1 MPAMT
6 QPLAK
11 SYADYLR
18 LPEMLGLQNTLT
30 EAHDELQ
37 FIIVH
42 QTAEL
47 WFKLMLFELESTRQA
62 MFDGKLT
69 LASHYL
75 RRVQVLI
82 KQLIAGFEVIETMRP
97 YDFAQFR
104 DVLNPASGV
113 QSLQY
118 REVEFLCGSR
128 DTRYLALWQGYA
140 RDTLQKR
147 SEEPTVWDAYLAAL
161 RSSGH
166 AVDDDKN
173 IIASVIAVLRS
184 TENTE
189 LNVLSEQLIEFD
201 EHFALWRNRHV
212 QMVMRMIGAKPGT
225 GQVSVAQLAEA
236 GYSHMGT
243 SGVDYLR
250 STLDR
255 TFFPLLWEARTF
267 IQR

>member
-1 MPAMT
+1 MT
-6 QPLAK
+6 KLAK

-18 LPEMLGLQNTLT
+18 LPELLSAQTTLT

-47 WFKLMLFELESTRQA
+47 WFKLMLFELESTRAA
-62 MFDGKLT
+62 MFENKPVQ
-69 LASHYL
+69 ASHYL

-128 DTRYLALWQGYA
+128 DSRYLSLWQGYA
-140 RDTLQKR
+140 RDQLAKR
-147 SEEPTVWDAYLAAL
+147 AEEPTVWEGYIASLKANGLPA
-161 RSSGH
+161 GNEKE
-166 AVDDDKN
+166 VV
-173 IIASVIAVLRS
+173 ASVIAVLQRDDS
-184 TENTE
+184 TE
-189 LNVLSEQLIEFD
+189 LGILSEQLIEFD

-250 STLDR
+250 TTLNR
-255 TFFPLLWEARTF
+255 VFFPLLWEARTF

>member
-1 MPAMT
+1 MT
-6 QPLAK
+6 TPKLAS
-11 SYADYLR
+11 SYADYLK
-18 LPEMLGLQNTLT
+18 LPELLDCQTTLT

-47 WFKLMLFELESTRQA
+47 WFKLMLFELESTRTA
-62 MFDGKLT
+62 MFEGKLT
-69 LASHYL
+69 VASHYL

-104 DVLNPASGV
+104 DFLNPASGV

-118 REVEFLCGSR
+118 REVEFICGKR
-128 DTRYLALWQGYA
+128 DTRYLGLWQGYA
-140 RDTLQKR
+140 RDRLSKR
-147 SEEPTVWDAYLAAL
+147 NEEPTVWQAYLDVLAK
-161 RSSGH
+161 SGL
-166 AVDDDKN
+166 AVGDEKQIVSAIMDVLQREGNDDLG
-173 IIASVIAVLRS
+173 I
-184 TENTE
+184 
-189 LNVLSEQLIEFD
+189 LSEQLIEFD

>member
-1 MPAMT
+1 MT
-6 QPLAK
+6 QTLAK

-18 LPEMLGLQNTLT
+18 LPDLLGIQNTLT
-30 EAHDELQ
+30 DAHDELQ

-47 WFKLMLFELESTRQA
+47 WFKLMLFELESTREA
-62 MFDGKLT
+62 MFDGRLAQ
-69 LASHYL
+69 ASHYL
-75 RRVQVLI
+75 RRVQTLI

-128 DTRYLALWQGYA
+128 DNRYLALWQGYA
-140 RDTLQKR
+140 RDQLAKR
-147 SEEPTVWDAYLAAL
+147 AAEPTVWEAFLAAL
-161 RSSGH
+161 RNSGH
-166 AVDDDKN
+166 AIGDDTEIVAS
-173 IIASVIAVLRS
+173 IIDVLRS
-184 TENTE
+184 HDNTE
-189 LNVLSEQLIEFD
+189 LNHLSEQLIEFD

-212 QMVMRMIGAKPGT
+212 QMVMRMIGARPGT
-225 GQVSVAQLAEA
+225 GQVSVTQLAEA

-250 STLDR
+250 TTLQR
-255 TFFPLLWEARTF
+255 VFFPLLWEARTF
-267 IQR
+267 VGR

>member
-1 MPAMT
+1 MT
-6 QPLAK
+6 TTKLAS
-11 SYADYLR
+11 SYAEYLK
-18 LPEMLGLQNTLT
+18 LPELLGCQTTLT

-47 WFKLMLFELESTRQA
+47 WFKLMLFELESTRAA
-62 MFDGKLT
+62 MFDGKPT
-69 LASHYL
+69 QASHYL
-75 RRVQVLI
+75 RRVQMLI

-104 DVLNPASGV
+104 DFLNPASGV

-118 REVEFLCGSR
+118 REVEFLCGAR
-128 DTRYLALWQGYA
+128 DTRYLSLWQGHA
-140 RDTLQKR
+140 RDRLAKR
-147 SEEPTVWDAYLAAL
+147 AEEPTMWDAFVAVL
-161 RSSGH
+161 RANGH
-166 AVDDDKN
+166 KVDDEKQLV
-173 IIASVIAVLRS
+173 ASVIDILQREGS
-184 TENTE
+184 DE
-189 LNVLSEQLIEFD
+189 LGILSEQLIEFD

-236 GYSHMGT
+236 GYSHMGR

-250 STLDR
+250 TTLNR
-255 TFFPLLWEARTF
+255 IFFPLLWEARTF

>member
-1 MPAMT
+1 MT
-6 QPLAK
+6 IPVKAS
-11 SYADYLR
+11 SYADYLHI
-18 LPEMLGLQNTLT
+18 PELLGLQSTLT
-30 EAHDELQ
+30 DAHDELQ

-47 WFKLMLFELESTRQA
+47 WFKLMLFELESTRAA
-62 MFDGKLT
+62 MFEGHLT
-69 LASHYL
+69 QASHYL

-118 REVEFLCGSR
+118 REVEFICGSR
-128 DTRYLALWQGYA
+128 DTRYLSLWQGFA
-140 RDTLQKR
+140 RERLAKR
-147 SEEPTVWDAYLAAL
+147 ANEPSVWDGYIAAL
-161 RSSGH
+161 RENGH
-166 AVDDDKN
+166 A
-173 IIASVIAVLRS
+173 ASDEKTVVGAVIAVLRS
-184 TENTE
+184 HENSE
-189 LNVLSEQLIEFD
+189 LSILSEQLIEFD

-225 GQVSVAQLAEA
+225 GQVSIAQLAEA
-236 GYSHMGT
+236 GYAHMGA

-250 STLDR
+250 TTLNR
-255 TFFPLLWEARTF
+255 VFFPLLWEARTF

>member
-1 MPAMT
+1 MT
-6 QPLAK
+6 TPKLAS
-11 SYADYLR
+11 SYSEYLK
-18 LPEMLGLQNTLT
+18 LPEVLSCQTTLT
-30 EAHDELQ
+30 DAHDELQ

-47 WFKLMLFELESTRQA
+47 WFKLMLFELESTRAA
-62 MFDGKLT
+62 MFEGKLT
-69 LASHYL
+69 QASHYL
-75 RRVQVLI
+75 RRVQMII

-104 DVLNPASGV
+104 DFLNPASGV

-118 REVEFLCGSR
+118 REVEFICGKR
-128 DTRYLALWQGYA
+128 DARYLGLWQGYA
-140 RDTLQKR
+140 RDRLSKR
-147 SEEPTVWDAYLAAL
+147 IEEPTLWESYLSVLKA
-161 RSSGH
+161 SGQP
-166 AVDDDKN
+166 VDDEKQVVAA
-173 IIASVIAVLRS
+173 IINVLQR
-184 TENTE
+184 EGNDD
-189 LNVLSEQLIEFD
+189 LGVLSEQLIEFD
-201 EHFALWRNRHV
+201 EHFALWRSRHV

-267 IQR
+267 VQR